1 MNGYSKLFHSLLIA
15 TLVILFISGLFLIPA
30 FMIFRL
36 EWNIESIM
44 EWPIISGDIRSTIT
58 VLHSIF
64 GWLMIWLTGA
74 LWSIHMR
81 SHWRLKE
88 NRTNGMMLNLLIALL
103 LASTLGMYYF
113 GDELLSLYSSIVH
126 SILGI
131 LFPLTIF
138 LHRHQG
144 KKSLMPKSK

>member
-1 MNGYSKLFHSLLIA
+1 MNGYSKLFHTLLIA
-15 TLVILFISGLFLIPA
+15 TLLILFITGIFLIPA

-36 EWNIESIM
+36 EWELDSMM

-74 LWSIHMR
+74 IWSIHMR
-81 SHWRLKE
+81 THWRLKE
-88 NRTNGMMLNLLIALL
+88 NRINGLILNLLIALL
-103 LASTLGMYYF
+103 LASTLGMYYL
-113 GDELLSLYSSIVH
+113 GDELLSKYSSIVH

-131 LFPLTIF
+131 LFPLAIF
-138 LHRHQG
+138 LHRYQG
-144 KKSLMPKSK
+144 KKALI